1 MKQKKKI
8 LIGAIIVVIIAV
20 LGIWADKAILKP
32 YSAPGSGGD
41 GAGSI
46 SGRTMS
52 DVEANNGQDGKSCWV
67 VVDKTIYEI
76 SGFAQ
81 WVDGMHTPSGGR
93 ARCGKDLSEVINQS
107 PHGKSIL
114 SRLKEIGPLHQS
126 GVNKVQ

>member
-1 MKQKKKI
+1 MNQKKK
-8 LIGAIIVVIIAV
+8 LVIGAIIVVIVAT
-20 LGIWADKAILKP
+20 LGLWADKAILKP

-114 SRLKEIGPLHQS
+114 SRLKEIGPLHQP